1 MNWFAKWEN
10 RILKISL
17 CTTYFFNRHTK
28 QHFMICKSPDNFLF
42 FCCEFCFFESP
53 LRFEV
58 KHNCGRRKKIRQHL
72 GSNIGGFPLFALF
85 VFCLEFC
92 FLKSPL
98 GFEVKHN
105 YGCRKKIRQHL
116 GITISFSLFAL
127 LVFLLQIRISQI
139 TIRV

>member
-1 MNWFAKWEN
+1 
-10 RILKISL
+10 
-17 CTTYFFNRHTK
+17 
-28 QHFMICKSPDNFLF
+28 MICKSPDNFLF

-85 VFCLEFC
+85 VFCYEFC

-98 GFEVKHN
+98 RFEVKHN

-116 GITISFSLFAL
+116 GITIGFSLFAL
-127 LVFLLQIRISQI
+127 LVFCWEFGFRKSPLGFEVNIIMVVDRKLD
-139 TIRV
+139 